1 MERFKFPSFSQW
13 KRIFKIL
20 DKKEKTLLLVFLVLT
35 LSSLIFLLTGFY
47 LKHTKIVPAFGGS
60 YIEGAVGQPRF
71 LNPIYGETNDVDRDL
86 IELIFSGL
94 MSYDN
99 NGQLVKD
106 LVDDY
111 KISEDGK
118 NYEFKLKDDV
128 FWHDGKPLT
137 SEDVIFT
144 IRTIQNSDYKSPLRA
159 NWLDVD
165 SEIISEKSFRLKLKS
180 PYNSFLENCAL
191 KIIPRHIWENIL
203 PENFAL
209 SFYNLQ
215 PVGSGPYKFK
225 ELRQTDAGFIKSLTL
240 KPNQK
245 YYGKTP
251 FISEISFKFFEKKED
266 LIKASNRKEINGF
279 SSIYLNDQAVPPK
292 NFSLYSFS
300 TPRYFSIFFNISARG
315 GSALG
320 GQNSDI
326 FSDKKVRQA
335 LNYAT
340 DKKEIINGT
349 NSSLSKKYGIE
360 SFRTIDSP
368 LLPDFFGY
376 NAPSEI
382 YNFDIEK
389 AKGLLDGAGF
399 KENENTCP
407 PSAGAEGDCGRGK
420 REKNIA
426 KTPAFQFK
434 INLATGSQ
442 GKDVEELQKCLAKDP
457 DIYQGEATG
466 SFGKLTKE
474 AVTKF
479 QKKYS
484 LDVTNFGAV
493 GKTTRQKLN
502 ELCTPPAQETLPLQF
517 TITTIDQPLLFQV
530 ANILKSQWEKIGA
543 SVEVKTFN
551 ILDLKPLIKD
561 RNYDALLYG
570 EALGILLDPYP
581 FWHSSQKIDPG
592 LNLTGYENKDAD
604 KLLKEGRE
612 TLDEN
617 TKKEKYEQ
625 FQDMLIGDSPAVFLY
640 SSDYLYLISD
650 KIKGI
655 ETKKIVDPA
664 KRFSNIE
671 EWYIKTRRTW
681 K

>member
-1 MERFKFPSFSQW
+1 MKRIQFPKFSQW

-20 DKKEKTLLLVFLVLT
+20 HKKEKIMLLVLLVLA
-35 LSSLIFLLTGFY
+35 LGSSIFLLISFY
-47 LKHTKIVPAFGGS
+47 FGHTKIVPASGGS
-60 YIEGAVGQPRF
+60 YNEGAVGQPRF

-94 MSYDN
+94 MSYDD

-118 NYEFKLKDDV
+118 TYEFKLKDGI
-128 FWHDGKPLT
+128 FWHDSRPLT

-165 SEIISEKSFRLKLKS
+165 SEIISEKSFRLKLKN
-180 PYNSFLENCAL
+180 PYNSFLENCTL
-191 KIIPRHIWENIL
+191 KIIPKHIWENIL

-215 PVGSGPYKFK
+215 PIGSGPYKFK
-225 ELRQTDAGFIKSLTL
+225 DLRQTDAGFIKSLTL
-240 KPNQK
+240 KSNQN
-245 YYGKTP
+245 YYERAS
-251 FISEISFKFFEKKED
+251 FILEISFKFFERKED
-266 LIKASNRKEINGF
+266 LIKATDRKEINGF
-279 SSIYLNDQAVPPK
+279 SSVYLNGQPASLSQSEFTMPK
-292 NFSLYSFS
+292 SFSLYSFS
-300 TPRYFSIFFNISARG
+300 TPRYFSVFFNI
-315 GSALG
+315 
-320 GQNSDI
+320 QKSDI

-340 DKKEIINGT
+340 DKKEIIEEINF
-349 NSSLSKKYGIE
+349 SLSKKYGVETFQIAE
-360 SFRTIDSP
+360 SPI
-368 LLPDFFGY
+368 LPDFFGY
-376 NAPSEI
+376 NSPLKI
-382 YNFDIEK
+382 YNFDAEK
-389 AKGLLDGAGF
+389 AKKLLDEAGFTLHLSEKGEGF
-399 KENENTCP
+399 KENEN
-407 PSAGAEGDCGRGK
+407 GA

-434 INLATGSQ
+434 TNLATGSQ
-442 GKDVEELQKCLAKDP
+442 GKDIEELQKCLAKDP
-457 DIYQGEATG
+457 EIYQGEITG
-466 SFGKLTKE
+466 YFGKSTKE
-474 AVTKF
+474 AVAKF

-484 LDVTNFGAV
+484 LDITNFGAV

-502 ELCTPPAQETLPLQF
+502 ELCTPPAQETLVLQF
-517 TITTIDQPLLFQV
+517 TLTTVNQPLLAQV
-530 ANILKSQWEKIGA
+530 ANILKSQWEKIGI
-543 SVEVKTFN
+543 SVEVKTLN
-551 ILDLKPLIKD
+551 ILDLKPLIKE
-561 RNYDALLYG
+561 RSYDGLLYG
-570 EALGILLDPYP
+570 EALGMLFDPYP

-617 TKKEKYEQ
+617 ERKGKYEK
-625 FQDMLIGDSPAVFLY
+625 FQDILIEDAPAVFLY
-640 SSDYLYLISD
+640 NSGYLYLISD

-671 EWYIKTRRTW
+671 NWYLKTRRVW